1 MLKKIDILG
10 IEVDN
15 YTVREAMMQ
24 VENYLDNTVMNTIE
38 TIDMKMLELAGR
50 DETVRACMEQL
61 DLAVIGEK
69 EILIAADV
77 HSSQRI
83 SETINHDFFR
93 EFIKRIIRNHKRV
106 FLLAETIAQEEQLEH
121 FLVGKY
127 EQIEVAGHCAIE
139 EKSNDFESVVNEI
152 NCASADVIFSILP
165 SPLQEQFLTENKS
178 KLDAKIWYGLSS
190 DYALRSRI
198 SRISQIAGRLIHKKK
213 LQSKLHKYNK
223 D

>member
-24 VENYLDNTVMNTIE
+24 VENYLDNTIMNTIE
-38 TIDMKMLELAGR
+38 TIDMKMLELAGQ
-50 DETVRACMEQL
+50 DETVRACIEQL

-77 HSSQRI
+77 HSSQRL

-152 NCASADVIFSILP
+152 NSASADVIFSILP
-165 SPLQEQFLTENKS
+165 SPLQEQFLTENNS
-178 KLDAKIWYGLSS
+178 KLGAKIWYGLSS
-190 DYALRSRI
+190 DYAPRSRI

>member
-50 DETVRACMEQL
+50 DETVRACIEQL

-83 SETINHDFFR
+83 SETINHDFSG
-93 EFIKRIIRNHKRV
+93 N
-106 FLLAETIAQEEQLEH
+106 
-121 FLVGKY
+121 
-127 EQIEVAGHCAIE
+127 
-139 EKSNDFESVVNEI
+139 SS
-152 NCASADVIFSILP
+152 S
-165 SPLQEQFLTENKS
+165 
-178 KLDAKIWYGLSS
+178 GLSVTIRE
-190 DYALRSRI
+190 YFYWRKPLLRKNSWSI
-198 SRISQIAGRLIHKKK
+198 SL
-213 LQSKLHKYNK
+213 
-223 D
+223 

>member
-1 MLKKIDILG
+1 
-10 IEVDN
+10 
-15 YTVREAMMQ
+15 MQ
-24 VENYLDNTVMNTIE
+24 VENYLDNTIMNTIE
-38 TIDMKMLELAGR
+38 TIDMKMLELAGQ
-50 DETVRACMEQL
+50 DETVRACIEQL

-77 HSSQRI
+77 HSSQRL

-152 NCASADVIFSILP
+152 NSASADVIFSILP

-190 DYALRSRI
+190 DYAPRPRI

>member
-24 VENYLDNTVMNTIE
+24 VENYLDNTIMNTIE
-38 TIDMKMLELAGR
+38 TIDMKMLELAGQ
-50 DETVRACMEQL
+50 DETVRACIEQL

-77 HSSQRI
+77 HSSQRL

-152 NCASADVIFSILP
+152 NSASADVIFSILP
-165 SPLQEQFLTENKS
+165 SPLQEQFLTENKRS
-178 KLDAKIWYGLSS
+178 PTRLLQNYLKRMEDRERSISYVCTRFAPLLGASLILD
-190 DYALRSRI
+190 
-198 SRISQIAGRLIHKKK
+198 
-213 LQSKLHKYNK
+213 
-223 D
+223 

>member
-83 SETINHDFFR
+83 SETINHDFY
-93 EFIKRIIRNHKRV
+93 
-106 FLLAETIAQEEQLEH
+106 L
-121 FLVGKY
+121 
-127 EQIEVAGHCAIE
+127 
-139 EKSNDFESVVNEI
+139 
-152 NCASADVIFSILP
+152 
-165 SPLQEQFLTENKS
+165 
-178 KLDAKIWYGLSS
+178 
-190 DYALRSRI
+190 
-198 SRISQIAGRLIHKKK
+198 
-213 LQSKLHKYNK
+213 
-223 D
+223 